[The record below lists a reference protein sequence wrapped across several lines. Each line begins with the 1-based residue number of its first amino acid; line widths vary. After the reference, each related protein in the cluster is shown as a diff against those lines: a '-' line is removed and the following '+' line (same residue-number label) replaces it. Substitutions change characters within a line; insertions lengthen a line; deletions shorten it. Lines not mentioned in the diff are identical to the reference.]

1 MCIGSSSFWR
11 VLEWRAAT
19 NHIVATSLAA
29 EAAAAVRTLL
39 TRTWGPGSRQR
50 HQSSAAAAIQAQE
63 SARSNSLLH
72 SLRIT

>member
-29 EAAAAVRTLL
+29 EAAAAAVRTLCSPEL
-39 TRTWGPGSRQR
+39 GVPDPDKDIRVV
-50 HQSSAAAAIQAQE
+50 
-63 SARSNSLLH
+63 
-72 SLRIT
+72 